1 MPGVIKKRSL
11 SKSKSKLSSLSS
23 LSLLSLSSSKKQKVT
38 HQQSI
43 SFQKEDKNIKFVD
56 HDILLTDA
64 IYGKNIPEEGKG
76 KYFRYTVTAYN
87 LQYKTF
93 TVKYKNEAIDL
104 DGISFYIY
112 QEGDD
117 DAFLPNVQEESV
129 VKGRK
134 LFLEKKKR

>member
-1 MPGVIKKRSL
+1 M
-11 SKSKSKLSSLSS
+11 
-23 LSLLSLSSSKKQKVT
+23 
-38 HQQSI
+38 
-43 SFQKEDKNIKFVD
+43 KFVD
-56 HDILLTDA
+56 QDILLTDA
-64 IYGKNIPEEGKG
+64 IYGKNIPEEGKE

-93 TVKYKNEAIDL
+93 TVKYKNEAIDP

-134 LFLEKKKR
+134 LFLDKNMEVKQEEYRKVDVIKQKLAKESKGEDDIDVDGGSQTRNEFFSNPFFL

>member
-1 MPGVIKKRSL
+1 M
-11 SKSKSKLSSLSS
+11 
-23 LSLLSLSSSKKQKVT
+23 SLLLLSSKKQKVT

-76 KYFRYTVTAYN
+76 KLFRYTVTAYN
-87 LQYKTF
+87 SQYKTF
-93 TVKYKNEAIDL
+93 TVKYKNEAIDP

-129 VKGRK
+129 VEGRK
-134 LFLEKKKR
+134 LFLEKTWR

>member
-1 MPGVIKKRSL
+1 M
-11 SKSKSKLSSLSS
+11 
-23 LSLLSLSSSKKQKVT
+23 SLLLLSSKKQKVT

-76 KYFRYTVTAYN
+76 KLFRYTVTAYN
-87 LQYKTF
+87 SQYKTF
-93 TVKYKNEAIDL
+93 TVKYKNEAIDP